1 MGVHFTWTVLKL
13 NTSFQI
19 TTVKFKMKVLIV
31 CMMAAVLVGMVAST
45 PFPKKTA
52 SLNKAGQ
59 MSLLHKV
66 STPKKVQERPVAGVS
81 SLGCYYVTT
90 TTYES
95 DCSYYCDGY
104 YYWDNYYGDC
114 YCC

>member
-1 MGVHFTWTVLKL
+1 MGVHFTKTVLKL

-45 PFPKKTA
+45 PSPKKTA

-59 MSLLHKV
+59 MSLLPKV
-66 STPKKVQERPVAGVS
+66 SPPKKVQERPGVS
-81 SLGCYYVTT
+81 ALRCYYVGTDVD
-90 TTYES
+90 ES
-95 DCSYYCDGY
+95 DCVDYCDGDY
-104 YYWDNYYGDC
+104 DYDYDYDDC

>member
-31 CMMAAVLVGMVAST
+31 CMMVAALVGMVAST

-59 MSLLHKV
+59 KSLLPKV

-81 SLGCYYVTT
+81 ALRCWYVDSDGD
-90 TTYES
+90 ES
-95 DCSYYCDGY
+95 DCYDLCDGDY
-104 YYWDNYYGDC
+104 YYGFGDC